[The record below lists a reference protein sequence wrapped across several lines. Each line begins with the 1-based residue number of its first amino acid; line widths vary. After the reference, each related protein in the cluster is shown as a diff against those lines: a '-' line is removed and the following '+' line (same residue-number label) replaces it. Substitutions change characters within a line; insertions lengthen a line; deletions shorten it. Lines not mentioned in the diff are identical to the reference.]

1 MSDEALWVMA
11 VIALVLVLSLTAFSA
26 VMGLL

>member
-11 VIALVLVLSLTAFSA
+11 VIALVLALSLTAFSA